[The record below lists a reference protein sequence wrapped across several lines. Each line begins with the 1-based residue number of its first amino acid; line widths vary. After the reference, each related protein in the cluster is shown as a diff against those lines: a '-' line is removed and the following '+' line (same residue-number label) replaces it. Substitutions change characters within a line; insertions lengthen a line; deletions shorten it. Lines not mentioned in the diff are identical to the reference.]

1 MAIQML
7 LPGLGPA
14 PMLSANRTGA
24 GLSTYP
30 HVDSLVL
37 QKQAKEIG
45 RAGELLARSVL
56 TRLGEQC
63 YAAGEEAAFDLLL
76 MRPEAALRVQVKTT
90 STTRDG
96 VYRFRMQ
103 KGYRGAP
110 AGVRLYAP
118 GDYDLA
124 ALVILPHDAV
134 LFTAEKREVHMVPC
148 QRVEA
153 LRARPYASLHQALRD
168 LGLAAPGGEAAIA
181 RH

>member
-7 LPGLGPA
+7 LPGLDLA
-14 PMLSANRTGA
+14 PMLATDPRSAN
-24 GLSTYP
+24 LSTYP
-30 HVDSLVL
+30 HVDPLVL
-37 QKQAKEIG
+37 QTQAKEIG
-45 RAGELLARSVL
+45 RAGELLAHSVL
-56 TRLGEQC
+56 TRLGAQC

-90 STTRDG
+90 TNARDG

-103 KGYRGAP
+103 KGYRGNP
-110 AGVRLYAP
+110 SGVRLYAP

-134 LFTAEKREVHMVPC
+134 MFTAAKQELHAISC
-148 QRVEA
+148 QRIA
-153 LRARPYASLHQALRD
+153 GLRARPYASLHQALRD
-168 LGLAAPGGEAAIA
+168 LGILPQGTKAAAG

>member
-7 LPGLGPA
+7 LPGLDPA
-14 PMLSANRTGA
+14 PMLSTRRSRAD
-24 GLSTYP
+24 LSTYP
-30 HVDSLVL
+30 HVDPMVL
-37 QKQAKEIG
+37 QTQAKEIG
-45 RAGELLARSVL
+45 RAGELLAHSVL
-56 TRLGEQC
+56 IRLGEQC
-63 YAAGEEAAFDLLL
+63 YTAGEEAAFDLLL

-90 STTRDG
+90 TNARDG

-103 KGYRGAP
+103 KGYRGNP

-134 LFTAEKREVHMVPC
+134 LFTAAKQEIHMVPC
-148 QRVEA
+148 RSVGA
-153 LRARPYASLHQALRD
+153 LRARPYASLQQALQD
-168 LGLAAPGGEAAIA
+168 LGLPVSPHHAAIA